1 MKTNA
6 AIEES
11 DRLRAARAKK
21 ATWIGLVVNVILSTA
36 KIVAGIV
43 GLSGAM
49 IADGVHSISDSVTDI
64 IVLIFIGLSAK
75 GENAKYRYGHGKFET
90 FATMLISAALIAVA
104 IGIFVASTKQI
115 GYALHGHLLP
125 RPTLTA
131 LIMALVSIATKE
143 WLFRYTRVVGE
154 HIDSMAL
161 VANAWHH
168 RSDAFSSIAVFIGI
182 GCAMFLGEQ
191 WRILDPIAAAI
202 VSLFIAMVGYRLIMP
217 SIKELLEVSLP
228 ESETEEIAREI
239 GKTEGVM
246 AYHPEKRQCIHHG
259 FPHQSRPDADRC
271 RSPQNRRQCR
281 KRIESE
287 VREADHRQH
296 SYRAVSGRTYRRQQV
311 VRRLKPVS
319 KQRFNSL

>member
-1 MKTNA
+1 MKTKA

-21 ATWIGLVVNVILSTA
+21 VTWIGLVVNVILSTA
-36 KIVAGIV
+36 KIVAGII

-115 GYALHGHLLP
+115 VYALHGHLLP

-182 GCAMFLGEQ
+182 GCAMFLGGQ

-202 VSLFIAMVGYRLIMP
+202 VSIFIAMVGYRLIMP

-246 AYHPEKRQCIHHG
+246 AYHHLRTRKNGNVYIMDFHIKVDPTLTVVEAHRIADNAENALKAKYGKQTIANIH
-259 FPHQSRPDADRC
+259 
-271 RSPQNRRQCR
+271 
-281 KRIESE
+281 IEPYQGEPIGGNKSC
-287 VREADHRQH
+287 VD
-296 SYRAVSGRTYRRQQV
+296 
-311 VRRLKPVS
+311 
-319 KQRFNSL
+319 